1 MGRTDSGG
9 ALRDLRRRA
18 CAGRAIAGG
27 VAIGVTISNWLFV
40 TTFFL
45 ALFLIVGKRRHEVL
59 LLGGNAVNVRKSLKN
74 YTPQLLD
81 ILLTIVATAS
91 LLSYVLYT
99 QSPEVVARLGTLD
112 LVYTVPVVVYG
123 LFRYLLL
130 VYAKESGGDP
140 SKTLISDIQ
149 IVSAG
154 LLWGLS
160 VVAIIYLHL

>member
-1 MGRTDSGG
+1 
-9 ALRDLRRRA
+9 
-18 CAGRAIAGG
+18 
-27 VAIGVTISNWLFV
+27 
-40 TTFFL
+40 
-45 ALFLIVGKRRHEVL
+45 
-59 LLGGNAVNVRKSLKN
+59 
-74 YTPQLLD
+74 
-81 ILLTIVATAS
+81 
-91 LLSYVLYT
+91 
-99 QSPEVVARLGTLD
+99 VARLGTLD